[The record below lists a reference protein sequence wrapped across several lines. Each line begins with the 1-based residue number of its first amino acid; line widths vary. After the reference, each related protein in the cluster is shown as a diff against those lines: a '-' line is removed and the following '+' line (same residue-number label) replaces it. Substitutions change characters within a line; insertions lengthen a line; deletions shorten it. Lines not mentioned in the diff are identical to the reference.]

1 LALCQGYGNLKNTIK
16 SKDVIAAEFGAVN
29 HTYLPSWLQSIA
41 QIRNYAPIIR
51 DYGIK
56 LTGSPKL
63 LSNPPFYG
71 LLMSHNSMNFKI
83 IRAFCIMKYLLNI
96 IQPENN
102 LTEKIG
108 RSLYKILK
116 C

>member
-1 LALCQGYGNLKNTIK
+1 LSRLYGNLNTIK
-16 SKDVIAAEFGAVN
+16 SKDVIAEFGAVN

-41 QIRNYAPIIR
+41 QIRIAPIIR

-63 LSNPPFYG
+63 LSNPPWIADVPQQHEFQ
-71 LLMSHNSMNFKI
+71 KI
-83 IRAFCIMKYLLNI
+83 IRAFFNEYLLNI

-102 LTEKIG
+102 LRKIG